1 MPPGATSSGNGRNGA
16 KGKPTPRMLP
26 PGMTAEQFQQLAARL
41 QDAVGGDNFQVLS
54 LAAKLD
60 DGDYVNVDCQTHDM
74 HFLYDRDD
82 FIGSCLVHPRSVADV
97 QAAARA
103 SADFDAPLWTF
114 SKGHN
119 LGYGG
124 AAPRVPGSV
133 VMSLGTH
140 MNRILEVNT
149 DDCYAIVEPGVT
161 YMELQ
166 DHLRRH
172 KLQDKVW
179 LDCPELGY
187 GSIIGNAL
195 DHGVSFTPYGDHW
208 TFHCGMDVVAF
219 LPDTGEPEVVRLGM
233 GAMQS
238 PEGRRQAAAG
248 VPPQDQ
254 EPDECW
260 GLFPYGFGPV
270 NDAIFSQSGNGIVTK
285 MGVWLMP
292 VPPGYE
298 PFMITYE
305 NEDGLAAVIDIIRP
319 LRVSMVLQNAAAL
332 RHISLDASHYH
343 PRSFYADKPLDEP
356 LTEEEFSAAAKKIDM
371 CYWVYMGR
379 RCEMLKV
386 PGSRYFALED
396 RTEEHSSLHA
406 RAEVMQGIGGWC
418 ELRRLSHWLPNCSFL
433 SFSPISKASGESA
446 KAQYGLAKRRFKEAR
461 LDYMGILSVGL
472 REMHNV
478 ICVVFDREN
487 ADMRRRAQ
495 WLVRTMTK
503 DCADNGWGEFRTHIS
518 LMGQVAMT
526 YDFDD
531 NALMRLNEIIK
542 NALDPK
548 GILAPGKSGI
558 WPKNYDKS
566 KVMLGQGYIK

>member
-1 MPPGATSSGNGRNGA
+1 MPPGATSSGNGQNGA

-26 PGMTAEQFQQLAARL
+26 PGMTAEQFQQLATRL

-54 LAAKLD
+54 PATKLD

-82 FIGSCLVHPRSVADV
+82 FIGSCLVHPR
-97 QAAARA
+97 
-103 SADFDAPLWTF
+103 
-114 SKGHN
+114 KGHN

-133 VMSLGTH
+133 VMNLGTH
-140 MNRILEVNT
+140 MNRILKVNT

-166 DHLRRH
+166 DHLRKH

-195 DHGVSFTPYGDHW
+195 DHGVGFTPYGDHW
-208 TFHCGMDVVAF
+208 TFHCGM
-219 LPDTGEPEVVRLGM
+219 E
-233 GAMQS
+233 S
-238 PEGRRQAAAG
+238 PEGRHQAAAG

-254 EPDECW
+254 EPNECR

-270 NDAIFSQSGNGIVTK
+270 NDGIFSQSGNGIVTK

-292 VPPGYE
+292 APPGYE

-305 NEDGLAAVIDIIRP
+305 NEDGLAAVVDIVRP
-319 LRVSMVLQNAAAL
+319 LRVSVVLQNAAAL
-332 RHISLDASHYH
+332 RHISLDASHYR

-379 RCEMLKV
+379 RV
-386 PGSRYFALED
+386 
-396 RTEEHSSLHA
+396 
-406 RAEVMQGIGGWC
+406 RAQAGAGRAPRHHQGIGGWC
-418 ELRRLSHWLPNCSFL
+418 ELRWLSHWMPNCSFL

-487 ADMRRRAQ
+487 VDMRRRAQ
-495 WLVRTMTK
+495 WLVRTMIK
-503 DCADNGWGEFRTHIS
+503 DCADNGWGEFRTHTS

-558 WPKNYDKS
+558 
-566 KVMLGQGYIK
+566 

>member
-1 MPPGATSSGNGRNGA
+1 
-16 KGKPTPRMLP
+16 
-26 PGMTAEQFQQLAARL
+26 
-41 QDAVGGDNFQVLS
+41 
-54 LAAKLD
+54 
-60 DGDYVNVDCQTHDM
+60 M

-103 SADFDAPLWTF
+103 WADLEAPLWTF

-133 VMSLGTH
+133 VMNLGTH

-149 DDCYAIVEPGVT
+149 DDCYAIVELGVT

-166 DHLRRH
+166 DHLRKH

-179 LDCPELGY
+179 PDCPELGY

-195 DHGVSFTPYGDHW
+195 DHGVGFTPYGDHW
-208 TFHCGMDVVAF
+208 TFHCGMEVVAF

-254 EPDECW
+254 EPNECW

-270 NDAIFSQSGNGIVTK
+270 NDGIFSQSGNGIVTK

-292 VPPGYE
+292 APPGYE

-305 NEDGLAAVIDIIRP
+305 NEDDLAAVVDIIRP

-343 PRSFYADKPLDEP
+343 PRSFYTDKPLDEP

-371 CYWVYMGR
+371 GYWVYMGAVYGPKPVR
-379 RCEMLKV
+379 DAHLDIIKREMLKV
-386 PGSRYFALED
+386 PDSRYFALED

-418 ELRRLSHWLPNCSFL
+418 ELRWLSHWMPNCSFL
-433 SFSPISKASGESA
+433 SFSPISKVSGESA
-446 KAQYGLAKRRFKEAR
+446 KAQYELAKRRFKEAR

-495 WLVRTMTK
+495 WLVRTVIK

-518 LMGQVAMT
+518 LMDQVAMT
-526 YDFDD
+526 YDFND
-531 NALMRLNEIIK
+531 NALMRLNETIK

-566 KVMLGQGYIK
+566 KVMLGQEYIK

>member
-238 PEGRRQAAAG
+238 PEGRHQAAAG
-248 VPPQDQ
+248 
-254 EPDECW
+254 
-260 GLFPYGFGPV
+260 
-270 NDAIFSQSGNGIVTK
+270 GNGIVTK

-292 VPPGYE
+292 APPGYE

-305 NEDGLAAVIDIIRP
+305 NEDGLAAVVDIIRP
-319 LRVSMVLQNAAAL
+319 LRV
-332 RHISLDASHYH
+332 
-343 PRSFYADKPLDEP
+343 
-356 LTEEEFSAAAKKIDM
+356 
-371 CYWVYMGR
+371 YMGAVYGPKPMR
-379 RCEMLKV
+379 DAHLDIIKREMLKV

-396 RTEEHSSLHA
+396 RTEEHSS

-418 ELRRLSHWLPNCSFL
+418 ELRWLSHWMPNCSFL
-433 SFSPISKASGESA
+433 SFSPISKVSGESA

-487 ADMRRRAQ
+487 ADMRHRAQ
-495 WLVRTMTK
+495 WLVRTMIK
-503 DCADNGWGEFRTHIS
+503 DCADNDWGEFRTHIS
-518 LMGQVAMT
+518 LMDQVAMT
-526 YDFDD
+526 YDFND
-531 NALMRLNEIIK
+531 NALMRLNETIK

-558 WPKNYDKS
+558 RPKNYDKS